1 MTVTENNITFEKSCG
16 ALVLRRDAVTGQFYI
31 LMIRHRPGGYR
42 SFPKGHV
49 EPGETERQTAVREV
63 REETAAEI
71 SIIPDFRH
79 AVCYAPAPSVE
90 KEVVYFLGRVEDRNI
105 RARKGEIAQV
115 EWIPL
120 DTAERYLTHENDKK
134 VLRAARRK
142 IKDLQQ
148 KGEWL

>member
-1 MTVTENNITFEKSCG
+1 MVYEKSCG
-16 ALVLRRDAVTGQFYI
+16 AIVVRTEPQENRIYI

-105 RARKGEIAQV
+105 RPRKGEIAQV

-120 DTAERYLTHENDKK
+120 DTAEKYLTHENDKK
-134 VLRAARRK
+134 VMRAARCK

>member
-1 MTVTENNITFEKSCG
+1 MVYEKSCG
-16 ALVLRRDAVTGQFYI
+16 ALVVRKEPENNRIYI

-79 AVCYAPAPSVE
+79 AVCYTPAPSVE

-105 RARKGEIAQV
+105 RPRKGEIAQV
-115 EWIPL
+115 EWVPL
-120 DTAERYLTHENDKK
+120 EAAERYLTHENDKK
-134 VLRAARRK
+134 VLRAARNK
-142 IKDLQQ
+142 IKDMQQ
-148 KGEWL
+148 KGEWF